1 MGYRESPDPKQLGP
15 SPKHSE
21 AFKVGV
27 DKPEVGAVLRAN
39 HWPMA
44 AAGCRG

>member
-1 MGYRESPDPKQLGP
+1 MEYRESLDPKQLGP

-27 DKPEVGAVLRAN
+27 DKPEVVAVLRAN